1 MRLFGRFYLSHFGI
15 LLAPP
20 TGHSFRPL
28 LTRRNAH
35 RQLLLRRT
43 TFAAVREDLEQLTVP
58 LLKDRLRTQGLKV
71 SGRKSELIDRL
82 LESSISVKGEPA
94 EKGKAVPSKKAE
106 KEATPKKKNASNDHQ
121 RITERVEIPKLWDS
135 EKALANGSYSK

>member
-82 LESSISVKGEPA
+82 LESSISVKGEP
-94 EKGKAVPSKKAE
+94 SKKAE
-106 KEATPKKKNASNDHQ
+106 KEAIPKKKNASNHQ

-135 EKALANGSYSK
+135 EKALANGSYS